1 MSLDDKE
8 LSSLIRQHA
17 TRHAASDRL
26 RAAVRAQVALVDAGR
41 VPVSA
46 AVQPARRRW
55 FGFGWATATAG
66 NAVGGAQTARPRW
79 FDMGWATAS
88 VGFAVGILCTALALP
103 WVQRLNLNESLEAD
117 LVADHVRALQ
127 VGPIAEVLSSDRHTV
142 KPWFQGRLD
151 YAPPVFDLADEGFP
165 LLGGRIEH
173 VRGNPV
179 AALSYTHNR
188 HVLDVFVWPT
198 AASAAPI
205 RSVRRGFN
213 VEHWADDSMQY
224 WAVSD
229 MDPEEM
235 ASFASLWQKR
245 AVPK

>member
-1 MSLDDKE
+1 MSLEDKD
-8 LSSLIRQHA
+8 LSDLIRQHA
-17 TRHAASDRL
+17 TRHTASDRL
-26 RAAVRAQVALVDAGR
+26 RAGVRTQIALADAGR
-41 VPVSA
+41 APKPSTSVL
-46 AVQPARRRW
+46 RRW
-55 FGFGWATATAG
+55 LGFGRATTSIGIDFGWAA
-66 NAVGGAQTARPRW
+66 
-79 FDMGWATAS
+79 AS

-151 YAPPVFDLADEGFP
+151 YAPPVFDFAEEGFP

-179 AALSYTHNR
+179 AALSYQHRR
-188 HVLDVFVWPT
+188 HVLDVFVWPST
-198 AASAAPI
+198 AVAAPI

-229 MDPEEM
+229 MDREEM
-235 ASFASLWQKR
+235 ANFALLWQNR
-245 AVPK
+245 AAPK